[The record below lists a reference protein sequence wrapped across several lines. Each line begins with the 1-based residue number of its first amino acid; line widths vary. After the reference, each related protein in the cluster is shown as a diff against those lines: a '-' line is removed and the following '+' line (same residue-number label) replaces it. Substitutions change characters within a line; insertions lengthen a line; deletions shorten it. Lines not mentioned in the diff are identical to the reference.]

1 MKRYSFIFLIILS
14 IFLSSCSTINEFF
27 AESEVRDAKKISYY
41 APVVYQRPYEE
52 TGNTALVQTFENG
65 KQNGPFEVHY
75 LDGKLQIKG
84 NYKDDKKDGIWEYY
98 REDGTLEGKV
108 TYKNDEANGKYE
120 SYFENG
126 KTLYS
131 DGTYVN
137 GKKNGIE
144 KEYYMSGKLQSAT
157 TYKNDTPEETIMY
170 YPSGKIYMK
179 RNYNKTHE
187 ITYYYENGQFFLSG
201 YVKNNTAYGEWKYYD
216 KKGKLVTKG
225 EYNQISKTFETV
237 FDENL
242 KKTLKPN

>member
-14 IFLSSCSTINEFF
+14 IFLSSCSAINEFF

-108 TYKNDEANGKYE
+108 TYKNDETNGKYE
-120 SYFENG
+120 AFL
-126 KTLYS
+126 KI
-131 DGTYVN
+131 
-137 GKKNGIE
+137 KKHYILTELMLIE
-144 KEYYMSGKLQSAT
+144 KEYYMNRKL
-157 TYKNDTPEETIMY
+157 
-170 YPSGKIYMK
+170 
-179 RNYNKTHE
+179 
-187 ITYYYENGQFFLSG
+187 
-201 YVKNNTAYGEWKYYD
+201 
-216 KKGKLVTKG
+216 
-225 EYNQISKTFETV
+225 
-237 FDENL
+237 
-242 KKTLKPN
+242 

>member
-1 MKRYSFIFLIILS
+1 M
-14 IFLSSCSTINEFF
+14 
-27 AESEVRDAKKISYY
+27 
-41 APVVYQRPYEE
+41 
-52 TGNTALVQTFENG
+52 
-65 KQNGPFEVHY
+65 
-75 LDGKLQIKG
+75 QIKG
-84 NYKDDKKDGIWEYY
+84 NYKDDKKDGVWEYY

-144 KEYYMSGKLQSAT
+144 KEYYMSGKIQSAT
-157 TYKNDTPEETIMY
+157 TYKNDTPEETTMC
-170 YPSGKIYMK
+170 YPSGKVYMK

-187 ITYYYENGQFFLSG
+187 ITYYYENGQIFLSG

-225 EYNQISKTFETV
+225 EYNKISKAFEII
-237 FDENL
+237 FGENL
-242 KKTLKPN
+242 KKTLKNN

>member
-1 MKRYSFIFLIILS
+1 MKKYSFIFLIILS
-14 IFLSSCSTINEFF
+14 TLLSSCSAINKFL
-27 AESEVRDAKKISYY
+27 AESEERDAKKISYY

-84 NYKDDKKDGIWEYY
+84 NYKDDKKDGVWEYY

-144 KEYYMSGKLQSAT
+144 KEYYMSEKLQSAT

-237 FDENL
+237 FGENL
-242 KKTLKPN
+242 KKTLKTN

>member
-1 MKRYSFIFLIILS
+1 MRILS
-14 IFLSSCSTINEFF
+14 W
-27 AESEVRDAKKISYY
+27 R
-41 APVVYQRPYEE
+41 
-52 TGNTALVQTFENG
+52 
-65 KQNGPFEVHY
+65 
-75 LDGKLQIKG
+75 
-84 NYKDDKKDGIWEYY
+84 WE
-98 REDGTLEGKV
+98 LERKV
-108 TYKNDEANGKYE
+108 TYKNDETNGKYE
-120 SYFENG
+120 AFL
-126 KTLYS
+126 KI
-131 DGTYVN
+131 
-137 GKKNGIE
+137 KKHYILTELMLIE

-242 KKTLKPN
+242 KKTLKTN

>member
-1 MKRYSFIFLIILS
+1 MKKYSFIFLIILS
-14 IFLSSCSTINEFF
+14 TLLSSCSAINKFL
-27 AESEVRDAKKISYY
+27 AESEERDAKKISYY
-41 APVVYQRPYEE
+41 APVIYQRPYEE

-120 SYFENG
+120 AYFENG

-131 DGTYVN
+131 DGTYIN

-144 KEYYMSGKLQSAT
+144 KEYYMSGKVQSVT
-157 TYKNDTPEETIMY
+157 TYKNDVPEE
-170 YPSGKIYMK
+170 
-179 RNYNKTHE
+179 
-187 ITYYYENGQFFLSG
+187 TYYYENGQIFISG
-201 YVKNNTAYGEWKYYD
+201 YVKDNTAYGEWKYYD

-225 EYNQISKTFETV
+225 EYNKISKNFETV
-237 FDENL
+237 FGENL
-242 KKTLKPN
+242 KKTLKTN

>member
-14 IFLSSCSTINEFF
+14 IFLSSCSAINEFF

-108 TYKNDEANGKYE
+108 TYKNDEANGKYVA
-120 SYFENG
+120 YFENG

-131 DGTYVN
+131 DGTYIN

-144 KEYYMSGKLQSAT
+144 KEYYMSGKV
-157 TYKNDTPEETIMY
+157 
-170 YPSGKIYMK
+170 YMK
-179 RNYNKTHE
+179 RNYIDNKLNE
-187 ITYYYENGQFFLSG
+187 AIIYYYENGKVLLKG
-201 YVKNNTAYGEWKYYD
+201 HLNTNTPYGDWEFYD
-216 KKGKLVTKG
+216 KNGKLVTKG
-225 EYNQISKTFETV
+225 EFYKISETFLAT
-237 FDENL
+237 FNKSA
-242 KKTLKPN
+242 KKTLKNN

>member
-14 IFLSSCSTINEFF
+14 ILLSSCSAINEFF

-120 SYFENG
+120 AYFENG

-131 DGTYVN
+131 DGTYIN

-144 KEYYMSGKLQSAT
+144 KEYYVSGKVQSVT
-157 TYKNDTPEETIMY
+157 TYKNDVPEETTMY
-170 YPSGKIYMK
+170 YPSGKIYLK
-179 RNYNKTHE
+179 RNYNKTYE
-187 ITYYYENGQFFLSG
+187 ITYYYENGQIFLNG
-201 YVKNNTAYGEWKYYD
+201 YVKDNTAYGEWKYYD

-225 EYNQISKTFETV
+225 EFYKISETFLPT
-237 FDENL
+237 FNKSA
-242 KKTLKPN
+242 KKTLKNN